1 MSIDKKRKAEPLC
14 RIRDIY
20 RLINDFEGVLQKN
33 FKVGLNEGMLL
44 CSLYTLGECSSGK
57 VAELL
62 GLTLSNSSKV
72 IISAE
77 KKGLVKRI
85 IGEVDKRQMIF
96 KLTDE
101 GKKCIEAIKCDSDK
115 ILELI
120 TKIREI

>member
-33 FKVGLNEGMLL
+33 FKVGLNGGMLL